1 MINQKISWKQTLH
14 ALLYLAPMMILLSIF
29 FLYPIISTFILSVFK
44 KYNFYTNAGQ
54 GIGFDNFAYLWH
66 DPMFHQAVKNTF
78 IFVLGV
84 VPASII
90 ISLGIALLLN
100 RFSKVRGFFQTLYFL
115 PYVTSTVAIA
125 MVWTWIYHSDY
136 GVLNFILKLFH
147 LPPVGWLTDPHYTML
162 TLIIF
167 SIWKNLGLNII
178 LFLVALNSI
187 PKQYYLSASIDGA
200 TPWQQFT
207 NITVPLISPTTFLLT
222 INAMIASFKVFD
234 QIYVF
239 YHNTAGPNNSG
250 MTIVYYLYQKFYV
263 ENNYT
268 VASAAGVVLFVIILL
283 ATILQNYVSKH
294 YVHY

>member
-1 MINQKISWKQTLH
+1 MINEKTGWKQTVH
-14 ALLYLAPMMILLSIF
+14 ALFYLAPMMILLSIF
-29 FLYPIISTFILSVFK
+29 FLYPIIATFLMSAFK
-44 KYNFYTNAGQ
+44 KYDFYTNKGS
-54 GIGFDNFAYLWH
+54 GIGFTNFVYLWK
-66 DPMFHQAVKNTF
+66 DPMFHRAVSNTF

-90 ISLGIALLLN
+90 ISLFIAILLN
-100 RFSKVRGFFQTLYFL
+100 RFKKVRSFFQTIYFM

-125 MVWTWIYHSDY
+125 MVWLWIYHSDY

-147 LPPVGWLTDPHYTML
+147 LKPIGWLTDPHYTML

-178 LFLVALNSI
+178 LFLVALNSV
-187 PKQYYLSASIDGA
+187 PKQYYLSASLDGA
-200 TPWQQFT
+200 TSWQQFT
-207 NITVPLISPTTFLLT
+207 NITIPLISPTTFLLT

-239 YHNTAGPNNSG
+239 YHDTAGPNNSG

-263 ENNYT
+263 ENNYS
-268 VASAAGVVLFVIILL
+268 VASAAGVILFIIIIV
-283 ATILQNYVSKH
+283 TTVLQNYVSKH

>member
-1 MINQKISWKQTLH
+1 MINEKTTWKQTFH
-14 ALLYLAPMMILLSIF
+14 ALLYLAPMMILLAIF
-29 FLYPIISTFILSVFK
+29 FLYPICSTFVLSIFK

-66 DPMFHQAVKNTF
+66 DPLFHQAVKNTF
-78 IFVLGV
+78 IFVIGV

-90 ISLGIALLLN
+90 ISLAISLLLN
-100 RFSKVRGFFQTLYFL
+100 RFKKVRGFFQTLYFL

-147 LPPVGWLTDPHYTML
+147 LPAIGWLTDPHYTML

-167 SIWKNLGLNII
+167 SVWKNLGLNII
-178 LFLVALNSI
+178 LFLVALNSV
-187 PKQYYLSASIDGA
+187 PEQYYLSASLDGA
-200 TPWQQFT
+200 TAWQRFT

-239 YHNTAGPNNSG
+239 YRNTAGPNNSG

-268 VASAAGVVLFVIILL
+268 VASAAGVVLFVIILI

>member
-1 MINQKISWKQTLH
+1 MINQKVTWKQTIH

-29 FLYPIISTFILSVFK
+29 FLYPIVSTFLLSTFK
-44 KYNFYTNAGQ
+44 KYNFFTNVGD
-54 GIGFDNFAYLWH
+54 GVGFTNFIYLWK
-66 DPMFHQAVKNTF
+66 DPMFHRAVGNTF

-90 ISLGIALLLN
+90 ISLIVSLLLN
-100 RFSKVRGFFQTLYFL
+100 RFKKVRGFFQTIYFL

-136 GVLNFILKLFH
+136 GVLNFILGLFH
-147 LPPVGWLTDPHYTML
+147 MKPIGWLTDPHYTML

-167 SIWKNLGLNII
+167 SVWKNLGLNII
-178 LFLVALNSI
+178 LFLVALNSVAR
-187 PKQYYLSASIDGA
+187 QYYLSASIDGA
-200 TPWQQFT
+200 STWQQFT
-207 NITVPLISPTTFLLT
+207 NITLPLISPTTFLLS
-222 INAMIASFKVFD
+222 INAIIASFKVFD

-239 YHNTAGPNNSG
+239 YRNTAGPNNSG

-268 VASAAGVVLFVIILL
+268 VASAAGVVLFIIILL
-283 ATILQNYVSKH
+283 VTVIQNYVSHH